1 MGCSNFLAWEQ
12 KCPGIL
18 FFNPAIS
25 QCDFPEN
32 VDCHQN
38 SVDQLIKLRDV
49 DPTPSPTFKCPE
61 EEGLYPN
68 PTDCSKFYQCF
79 NHVAWAGQ
87 CPANLY
93 FNPSLKVC
101 DFPEKVDCHQ
111 NSNDGS
117 FKLRD
122 EEPTPSPRFNCPT
135 KEGFYPD
142 ATECSKFFQC
152 SNFLAWEQ
160 KCPGILFF
168 NPAISQCDFPENVDC
183 HQNSVDQLIK
193 LRDVDPT

>member
-1 MGCSNFLAWEQ
+1 MG
-12 KCPGIL
+12 GIL

-101 DFPEKVDCHQ
+101 DFPEKVDCHHDFARLVYQ
-111 NSNDGS
+111 AHQKNRLSNVQQP
-117 FKLRD
+117 L
-122 EEPTPSPRFNCPT
+122 EVTRFHLMLVWRTITCVST
-135 KEGFYPD
+135 IRLTHWYLMAVFIRMI
-142 ATECSKFFQC
+142 T
-152 SNFLAWEQ
+152 LIIW
-160 KCPGILFF
+160 IRLFF
-168 NPAISQCDFPENVDC
+168 
-183 HQNSVDQLIK
+183 
-193 LRDVDPT
+193 